1 MNDGAVCTVQN
12 GSRSNVHDV
21 PPIARSVH
29 EVRARPSRMA
39 GCRRAAE
46 LPAWFVVFAAI
57 RFASG
62 IGVQALPHSASGEKK
77 AANTEQNQ
85 KSIDQLPHVG
95 APVLTRWTVAAS
107 GLHCRRNI
115 HKNSVHT
122 LCRFRRSVVG
132 CDLLRGAR
140 ILRFSDRG
148 RRYQPRVMG
157 M

>member
-1 MNDGAVCTVQN
+1 MTAQCAPYRTDLVPMFMMSPPTV
-12 GSRSNVHDV
+12 
-21 PPIARSVH
+21 RSVRD
-29 EVRARPSRMA
+29 VRSRPNRMA
-39 GCRRAAE
+39 GSRWPAK

-85 KSIDQLPHVG
+85 KSSDQLPHVG
-95 APVLTRWTVAAS
+95 PPVPTRWTVAAS

-122 LCRFRRSVVG
+122 LSDFRRSVVG
-132 CDLLRGAR
+132 CDLLKGTR
-140 ILRFSDRG
+140 ILRFPNRG
-148 RRYQPRVMG
+148 RRHQPGVMW